1 MVVLNNK
8 SIEYNVRYG
17 LHLCKS
23 NCALT
28 CGNCP
33 YYKFKDEINN
43 DISKCTSALAKDAEQ
58 YINSLCGNYLNLPD
72 TPVL

>member
-1 MVVLNNK
+1 MLNK
-8 SIEYNVRYG
+8 HSIEYKVRYG

-33 YYKFKDEINN
+33 YYNLKNEINN
-43 DISKCTSALAKDAEQ
+43 DISKCTSELAKDAEQ

-72 TPVL
+72 TLVLQ